1 MDIKSLGKSLTN
13 NLSNGICNDI
23 LTNPC
28 YVAMLIT
35 AVVLLIII
43 CIYKEDKLIKTG
55 FYILL
60 SSTIIIF
67 LHNSLCLLK
76 DKETERAFEKES
88 ITTDIAVG
96 GVSISGGSTAD
107 SLDYLAI

>member
-1 MDIKSLGKSLTN
+1 MDIQSLGKSVTK
-13 NLSNGICNDI
+13 NLKKGICNDI
-23 LTNPC
+23 LTNPI

-43 CIYKEDKLIKTG
+43 CIYEETKLIKTG

-67 LHNSLCLLK
+67 LHNSLCLQK
-76 DKETERAFEKES
+76 DKETEGSFEQDS
-88 ITTDIAVG
+88 IARDIAQG
-96 GVSISGGSTAD
+96 GVSISGGNTAD